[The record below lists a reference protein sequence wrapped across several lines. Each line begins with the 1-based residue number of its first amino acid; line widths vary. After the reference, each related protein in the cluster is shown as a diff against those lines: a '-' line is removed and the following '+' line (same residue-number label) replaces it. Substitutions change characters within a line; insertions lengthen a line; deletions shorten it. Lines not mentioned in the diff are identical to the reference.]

1 MSSWNLVHESKSD
14 IGTARVFQDD
24 EGDVRI
30 DSYTGDVSDKDDHD
44 RLTHNT
50 KDGGNISGHCF
61 NHSQPFDT
69 SRDNSKSN
77 TKSK

>member
-14 IGTARVFQDD
+14 TGTARVFQDD
-24 EGDVRI
+24 KGNVRI
-30 DSYTGDVSDKDDHD
+30 DSYMGDVRDKDDHD
-44 RLTHNT
+44 RLTLNT
-50 KDGGNISGHCF
+50 KDGGNISGHGF